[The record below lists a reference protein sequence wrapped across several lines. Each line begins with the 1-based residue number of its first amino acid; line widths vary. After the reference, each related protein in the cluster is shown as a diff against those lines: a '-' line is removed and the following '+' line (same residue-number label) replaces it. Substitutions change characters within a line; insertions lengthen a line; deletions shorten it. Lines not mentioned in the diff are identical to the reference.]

1 MADLKVVLSDPQT
14 GKAYNIDATGAAAGA
29 IIGKT
34 IGTISGEGLF
44 EILGLGCAVLGL
56 GFSIVGYFS
65 RSENTQ

>member
-34 IGTISGEGLF
+34 IGTEIDGTPFGL
-44 EILGLGCAVLGL
+44 EIGRAHV
-56 GFSIVGYFS
+56 
-65 RSENTQ
+65 